1 MVLSDAGVGAAFTG
15 DSAGDPDLLSDAGV
29 GRAFTGDPDSELLD
43 AGVGTA
49 LLTALAGLLVF
60 AADGAGAPAL
70 AITGCPFTGGG
81 ACCRGAGCG
90 CFAPAALAGGHGGGG
105 MLPLCLAGGGWG
117 TPAFTAKAL
126 PRDKMLARAS
136 GSVAAMTHLAA
147 LPFTMTWQGFRV
159 SRGRVAAR
167 TRTFPGNASFLARDP
182 HPADAHDAWR
192 VVGPERRGLGPP
204 RGDGACG
211 RHVEME
217 DSWYYG
223 SHSDLYG
230 SRSDLYG
237 SRSCFYGSWWPLF
250 WGLHRSPRKARDTR
264 QGRPE
269 PNPAR
274 KAVPNPTPHDFC
286 HTCFSD
292 PQ

>member
-1 MVLSDAGVGAAFTG
+1 MGELSPETQTHCSRMLGLG
-15 DSAGDPDLLSDAGV
+15 PLSPETLTWCSRMLGLGPLSPETLPETLTCSRMLGV

-159 SRGRVAAR
+159 
-167 TRTFPGNASFLARDP
+167 F
-182 HPADAHDAWR
+182 
-192 VVGPERRGLGPP
+192 
-204 RGDGACG
+204 
-211 RHVEME
+211 
-217 DSWYYG
+217 
-223 SHSDLYG
+223 
-230 SRSDLYG
+230 
-237 SRSCFYGSWWPLF
+237 
-250 WGLHRSPRKARDTR
+250 
-264 QGRPE
+264 
-269 PNPAR
+269 
-274 KAVPNPTPHDFC
+274 
-286 HTCFSD
+286 
-292 PQ
+292 